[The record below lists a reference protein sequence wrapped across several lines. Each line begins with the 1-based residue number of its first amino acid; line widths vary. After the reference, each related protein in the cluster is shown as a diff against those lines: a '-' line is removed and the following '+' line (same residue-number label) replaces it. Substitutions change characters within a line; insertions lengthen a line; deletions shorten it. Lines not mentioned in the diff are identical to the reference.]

1 MAPGMGFEPMRIRRS
16 TGSQGWLTI
25 KWVDIR
31 ADYVVYLNAQRY
43 CDEYKEGLLR
53 YLDKYFIEISSPTD
67 IMRIFANLKKGGR
80 HLWLGFKTIFNF
92 LEASGYDLNILTI
105 YRKALPTF
113 QCGIDL
119 RVPQEQEIIQ
129 SLAKLRDA
137 RPELAALYNLLLDSG
152 LRLIEVVK
160 AVKKIDSAEPV
171 NDFYRIP
178 LADFRGCKSAF
189 YGYLTKETYDQIL
202 AAPKVTLTRR
212 QCTDYFRGRGSI
224 IKVTAPKYIRKFFF
238 DKALEL
244 GIPESV
250 CDFYE
255 GRLPRTV
262 GARHYCNLRRQADKF
277 YQQKYLRYLKK
288 LRTKVTT

>member
-1 MAPGMGFEPMRIRRS
+1 MGFEPMRNGCS
-16 TGSQGWLTI
+16 TGSQGWNPI
-25 KWVDIR
+25 NWRNIR
-31 ADYVVYLNAQRY
+31 ADYIVYLQAQRY
-43 CDEYKEGLLR
+43 SEDYKLR
-53 YLDKYFIEISSPTD
+53 YLDKYFNEISSPAD
-67 IMRIFANLKKGGR
+67 IIGIFANIRKGGR
-80 HLWLGFKTIFNF
+80 HLWLGFRTIFNF
-92 LEASGYDLNILTI
+92 LEANGYDANILAI

-119 RVPQEQEIIQ
+119 KVPEEPEIIC
-129 SLAKLRDA
+129 SLKKLRDA

-152 LRLIEVVK
+152 LRLIEGVS
-160 AVKKIDSAEPV
+160 ALQKIDSVEKI

-178 LADFRGCKSAF
+178 LAEFRGCKSAF
-189 YGYLTKETYDQIL
+189 YCYLTKETYQQIL
-202 AAPKVTLTRR
+202 ANPKLTLTRR
-212 QCTDYFRGRGSI
+212 QCTDYFRGRSSI

-262 GARHYCNLRRQADKF
+262 GARHYCNLRRQADRF
-277 YQQKYLRYLKK
+277 YQRKYLRYLKK
-288 LRTKVTT
+288 IRAKVDA